1 MRATAPRLLLL
12 AALALLVV
20 FGSTLLGPL
29 LLSWSDIASPG
40 SHSLFWSYRVP
51 RTALAALAGAG
62 LACSGAVLQNL
73 FRNPLAEPYTLG
85 IASGAS
91 LGAAI
96 AFLLHVEGVLLGIP
110 RLSVFAFAGAGISI
124 AFVTLLARSGQS
136 RDMTRVLLAGICF
149 AYMCSAGVMLTA
161 FLAGQAVTNDLVIW
175 MMGSLARHRPQA
187 AIEVALVLAPV
198 LAAAVVAHR
207 ALDLLAMGD
216 ELAAARGV
224 AVSPT
229 VWTCYGLV
237 GVLTAVIVANCGPIA
252 FIGLLVPH
260 AVRALVGLRAL
271 PVLIGSAFGGAA
283 FLALC
288 DGLARSFRYEIP
300 VGVLTNI
307 LGALFFLYLLGT
319 RRRLDTLG

>member
-1 MRATAPRLLLL
+1 MPTAGPRLLVL
-12 AALALLVV
+12 AGLALVV
-20 FGSTLLGPL
+20 VAGATWLGPL
-29 LLSWSDIASPG
+29 QLDWSDVASFGPG
-40 SHSLFWSYRVP
+40 SLFWSYRVP

-96 AFLLHVEGVLLGIP
+96 AFLLHVDGALFGVP
-110 RLSVFAFAGAGISI
+110 RLSLFAFAGAGVSI
-124 AFVTLLARSGQS
+124 VFVTALARSASG

-187 AIEVALVLAPV
+187 VLEVAIVLLPV
-198 LAAAVVAHR
+198 LAVALLSHR

-224 AVSPT
+224 AVGAT
-229 VWTCYGLV
+229 VWSCYGLV

-260 AVRALVGLRAL
+260 AIRALVGIRAL

-288 DGLARSFRYEIP
+288 DGLARSYRYEIP

-307 LGALFFLYLLGT
+307 LGALFFLYLLAT
-319 RRRLDTLG
+319 RRRFDTLG